1 MLDLKGRPGPERW
14 TVTGFED
21 GRCFVWE
28 TRPWPGM
35 RVEGGHSVDAEGAG
49 SRVRLWI
56 GGHGPLGT
64 IMDPIIARMSR
75 ENVTAEAEGLKRRSE
90 EIAAAR

>member
-1 MLDLKGRPGPERW
+1 ML
-14 TVTGFED
+14 
-21 GRCFVWE
+21 E

-35 RVEGGHSVDAEGAG
+35 RGEGAHSVEAEGAG

-56 GGHGPLGT
+56 GGRGPLGT
-64 IMDPIIARMSR
+64 VMDPIIGRMSR

-90 EIAAAR
+90 ELAAG